1 MLLCL
6 STDFVYSSSFY
17 RRHFS
22 LCLLVLSSS
31 VPTSLFPP
39 PSLLPALTLFGV
51 QSKVRHEVH
60 SSGSSCQLCLLVS
73 DASSSPF
80 SSATQIIAKTVNLL
94 NSPPLTANLLRDLCF
109 MYVFLRFFLLL
120 VPYYFHFARTKHKD
134 SQRQMGKITANAK
147 ASYREWERGT
157 ITTAK

>member
-1 MLLCL
+1 MFLLLCL

-73 DASSSPF
+73 DPSSSPF

-109 MYVFLRFFLLL
+109 MYVFFTIFSSTCSVLFSFCAYKAQRF
-120 VPYYFHFARTKHKD
+120 TKANGQNYCKCKGVV
-134 SQRQMGKITANAK
+134 QRMG
-147 ASYREWERGT
+147 EGGQ
-157 ITTAK
+157 

>member
-1 MLLCL
+1 MFLLLCL

-22 LCLLVLSSS
+22 ICLLVLSSS
-31 VPTSLFPP
+31 VPTSLHFP
-39 PSLLPALTLFGV
+39 PSLLLPSLTLFGV

-60 SSGSSCQLCLLVS
+60 SSGSSCQLCLLLLFS
-73 DASSSPF
+73 LSSSA
-80 SSATQIIAKTVNLL
+80 SQIIAKTVNLL
-94 NSPPLTANLLRDLCF
+94 NSPRLTANLLRDLCF
-109 MYVFLRFFLLL
+109 MYFLRFFLLL

-147 ASYREWERGT
+147 ASRREGERGRGQ
-157 ITTAK
+157 